1 MGDRIGTITLIDE
14 NLVRAT
20 IPGSVRMGEVVYVG
34 EERLMGEV
42 IRIRPGLADIQVYE
56 DTTMIRTGEKV
67 EFTGD
72 VLQVELGPGIL
83 TEIFDGLGNPL
94 RKYGLF
100 LTRGVHYPAVDPEKK
115 WEFVPKVKKGDV
127 VVEGDIIGTVQ
138 ETPLIE
144 HRIMV
149 PVGISGEILEIKKGE
164 FSAYDTVAVVKDKEG
179 KKHELSMVQKWPIRT
194 PRPIK
199 ERLRLS
205 ELLETRTRI
214 IDGFLPIAKGGTGCF
229 PGAFGTGKTVAE
241 HQLSRQSRAQVVV
254 YVGCGERA
262 GEMVELITEF
272 PELTDPDTG
281 RPLIERTIMVVN
293 TSAMPVSARES
304 SVYLG
309 VTFGEYFRD
318 QGYDVLVLADSTSRW
333 LQALREMSGR
343 LEEIP
348 GEEGFPAYLETRIS
362 SWYERAGKVR
372 CLGSDERMGSVT
384 IIGAVSPPGG
394 DFSEPVT
401 QATIKVTGCFF
412 GLSRRLAE
420 ARIYPAIDPL
430 ISKSKYFEDLAPF
443 FAEKGYPR
451 WVEDVELLKGYILEG
466 VRIKEQIDIL
476 GDAGVSDRDYLTYQ
490 LSLMI
495 RDSYLVQNF
504 FHPVDGA
511 TSLER
516 HYFMLEFLR
525 EIIEWAKKLETLG
538 KEKMREKIAKITYEL
553 IQMNYQKDYQ
563 EYAEKIRKELLKE

>member
-1 MGDRIGTITLIDE
+1 VGDRIGIITLIDE
-14 NLVRAT
+14 NLVRVT
-20 IPGSVRMGEVVYVG
+20 IPGSVRMGEVVYVAG
-34 EERLMGEV
+34 ERLMGEV
-42 IRIRPGLADIQVYE
+42 IRVRPGLADIQVYE

-72 VLQVELGPGIL
+72 VLQVELGPGLL
-83 TEIFDGLGNPL
+83 TGIFDGLGNPL
-94 RKYGLF
+94 KKYDIF
-100 LTRGVHYPAVDPEKK
+100 LTRGVHYPAVDPDKK
-115 WEFVPKVKKGDV
+115 WDFVPKLKKNDAV
-127 VVEGDIIGTVQ
+127 VAGDIIGTVQ
-138 ETPLIE
+138 ETPLVE
-144 HRIMV
+144 HRILI
-149 PVGISGEILEIKKGE
+149 PVDISGRILEIKEGK
-164 FSAYDTVAVVKDKEG
+164 FSAYETVAVVKDKKG
-179 KKHELSMVQKWPIRT
+179 KKHKLSMVQRWPVRI

-199 ERLRLS
+199 GRLKLS
-205 ELLETRTRI
+205 EMLETRTRV
-214 IDGFLPIAKGGTGCF
+214 IDGFFPIAKGGTGCF

-241 HQLSRQSRAQVVV
+241 HQLSRQSQAQIVI

-293 TSAMPVSARES
+293 TSAMPVAARES

-362 SWYERAGKVR
+362 SWYERAGKAR
-372 CLGSDERMGSVT
+372 CLGSGDRVGSVT
-384 IIGAVSPPGG
+384 VIGAVSPPGG

-401 QATIKVTGCFF
+401 QATVKVTGCFF

-420 ARIYPAIDPL
+420 ARIYPAIDPI
-430 ISKSKYFEDLAPF
+430 ISKSKYFEDLTPF
-443 FAEKGYPR
+443 FSENGYPG
-451 WVEDVELLKGYILEG
+451 WADGIELLKNYISEG
-466 VRIKEQIDIL
+466 TRIKEQIDIL
-476 GDAGVSDRDYLTYQ
+476 GDAGVSDRDYLKYQ

-495 RDSYLVQNF
+495 RDAYLVQDF
-504 FHPVDGA
+504 FHKVDQA
-511 TSLER
+511 TDLDR
-516 HYFMLEFLR
+516 HYFMLEFIR
-525 EIIEWAKKLETLG
+525 EIIDWAKKLESVG
-538 KEKMREKIAKITYEL
+538 KEKMRERLNKITYEM
-553 IQMNYQKDYQ
+553 IQMNYQEDYKK
-563 EYAEKIRKELLKE
+563 YGEKIKKELLKE

>member
-1 MGDRIGTITLIDE
+1 
-14 NLVRAT
+14 
-20 IPGSVRMGEVVYVG
+20 
-34 EERLMGEV
+34 
-42 IRIRPGLADIQVYE
+42 
-56 DTTMIRTGEKV
+56 
-67 EFTGD
+67 
-72 VLQVELGPGIL
+72 
-83 TEIFDGLGNPL
+83 
-94 RKYGLF
+94 
-100 LTRGVHYPAVDPEKK
+100 
-115 WEFVPKVKKGDV
+115 
-127 VVEGDIIGTVQ
+127 
-138 ETPLIE
+138 
-144 HRIMV
+144 
-149 PVGISGEILEIKKGE
+149 
-164 FSAYDTVAVVKDKEG
+164 
-179 KKHELSMVQKWPIRT
+179 
-194 PRPIK
+194 
-199 ERLRLS
+199 
-205 ELLETRTRI
+205 
-214 IDGFLPIAKGGTGCF
+214 
-229 PGAFGTGKTVAE
+229 
-241 HQLSRQSRAQVVV
+241 
-254 YVGCGERA
+254 
-262 GEMVELITEF
+262 
-272 PELTDPDTG
+272 
-281 RPLIERTIMVVN
+281 
-293 TSAMPVSARES
+293 
-304 SVYLG
+304 
-309 VTFGEYFRD
+309 
-318 QGYDVLVLADSTSRW
+318 
-333 LQALREMSGR
+333 
-343 LEEIP
+343 
-348 GEEGFPAYLETRIS
+348 
-362 SWYERAGKVR
+362 
-372 CLGSDERMGSVT
+372 MGSVT

-476 GDAGVSDRDYLTYQ
+476 GDAGVSDRDYLAYQ